1 MMPGTS
7 LSECSSTEMTSEPWC
22 KNHSTLCNCHSD
34 MIVKQDRADASSLR
48 SEFKVWAPSTCSA
61 IRKNNQH
68 TASSQPLVF
77 YSLAIMDFI
86 KADEQIFSFKIKN
99 DSCLPAVG
107 FCSFSALATEYV
119 QMFRCDK
126 TRQFKGDVDTFIPPG
141 VTLTFASLLYTSGC
155 QGDTSWNSSNKKN
168 STSSERSFE

>member
-22 KNHSTLCNCHSD
+22 KNHSTRCNCRSD
-34 MIVKQDRADASSLR
+34 MIVKQDRAGASSLQ

-61 IRKNNQH
+61 IIKSNQH
-68 TASSQPLVF
+68 TASSQPLVL

-86 KADEQIFSFKIKN
+86 KANEQIFSFKIKN

-107 FCSFSALATEYV
+107 FCSFSAVATECV
-119 QMFRCDK
+119 QMFSRTKQGSLKVMWTHLHLPVSRCH
-126 TRQFKGDVDTFIPPG
+126 TYF
-141 VTLTFASLLYTSGC
+141 C
-155 QGDTSWNSSNKKN
+155 
-168 STSSERSFE
+168 